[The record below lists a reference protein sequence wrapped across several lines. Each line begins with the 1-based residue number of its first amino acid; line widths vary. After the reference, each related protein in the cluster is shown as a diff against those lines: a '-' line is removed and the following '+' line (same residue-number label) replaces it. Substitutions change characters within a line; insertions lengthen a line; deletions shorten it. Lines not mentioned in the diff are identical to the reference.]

1 MGWESDIEELRRGE
15 ALARQMGG
23 PDKIKRQHDAGR
35 LTVRERIDLL
45 LDPGSFH
52 EIGAV
57 AGRAKYAEDGELQSF
72 QPANF
77 VFGRGRIEGRPV
89 VVGGDDFTVR
99 GGAADASIRGK
110 QVQSEQMANELRIPL
125 VRLIDGTGGG
135 GSVKTIETMGY
146 TYVPAN
152 PAWDWVVA
160 NMGTVPVVA
169 LGLGSVAGLG
179 AARLAASHY
188 SVSVE
193 GISQMFIAG
202 PPVVARAGQTLT
214 KEELGGSEIH
224 ARAGA
229 VDDVVA
235 SEAEAFARAR
245 RFLSYLP
252 SSVHE
257 LAERM
262 APTDDPARRDPWLIE
277 AVPHDRRKVYDM
289 RRILAALVDADS
301 LFEIGRKF
309 GGSVITALARLDG
322 WPVAV
327 LASDPYFYGGGWTA
341 DAAQKVTRFVDLA
354 NTFHLP
360 VVHLVDVPGFVI
372 GVEAE
377 KARQDPLW
385 CPRARRDLSGARAVL
400 FDHHPKGVR
409 RRRRGPHA
417 APQAALSLRLAVG
430 RLGLAPGRG
439 RDRGGLPRRARRRT
453 RPRQTAPRERGAPQ
467 PLSLALP
474 HRRDVPDRGDHRP
487 ARHAAA
493 AVRVREPDR
502 QAARSGAR
510 RNGDAAIGISPPP
523 PGRSEYL
530 YSCNAVCDHN
540 ILRRPAFS
548 DAGNAYILT
557 TACSPIGPPLGSL
570 PRTGPFPCKFATA
583 SSKPSATRR

>member
-1 MGWESDIEELRRGE
+1 MSWESEIEELRRRE

-23 PDKIKRQHDAGR
+23 PDKVKRQHDGGK
-35 LTVRERIDLL
+35 LTVRERIEQL

-52 EIGAV
+52 EIGAL
-57 AGRAKYAEDGELQSF
+57 AGRAQYGDDGELQSF

-77 VFGRGRIEGRPV
+77 VFGRGRIDSRPV

-110 QVQSEQMANELRIPL
+110 QVQSEQMANELRVPL
-125 VRLIDGTGGG
+125 IRLVDGTGGG

-179 AARLAASHY
+179 AARLVSSHY
-188 SVSVE
+188 SVMVA

-202 PPVVARAGQTLT
+202 PPVVARAGQTVT

-224 ARAGA
+224 ARSGA

-245 RFLSYLP
+245 RFLSYMP
-252 SSVHE
+252 SSVYE
-257 LAERM
+257 LPACTEP
-262 APTDDPARRDPWLIE
+262 ADDPARREAWLIE

-289 RRILAALVDADS
+289 RRILQAVVDKDS
-301 LFEIGRKF
+301 LFEMGRKF

-341 DAAQKVTRFVDLA
+341 DASQKVARFVDLA

-377 KARQDPLW
+377 KAGTIRQ
-385 CPRARRDLSGARAVL
+385 GARAL
-400 FDHHPKGVR
+400 
-409 RRRRGPHA
+409 
-417 APQAALSLRLAVG
+417 
-430 RLGLAPGRG
+430 
-439 RDRGGLPRRARRRT
+439 
-453 RPRQTAPRERGAPQ
+453 
-467 PLSLALP
+467 
-474 HRRDVPDRGDHRP
+474 
-487 ARHAAA
+487 
-493 AVRVREPDR
+493 
-502 QAARSGAR
+502 
-510 RNGDAAIGISPPP
+510 AAIYQARVPFCSIIIRKVFG
-523 PGRSEYL
+523 
-530 YSCNAVCDHN
+530 V
-540 ILRRPAFS
+540 
-548 DAGNAYILT
+548 AGAGHTPHHRLHYRY
-557 TACSPIGPPLGSL
+557 AWPSADWGSL
-570 PRTGPFPCKFATA
+570 PVEGGIEAAYRGELDVAPDREKLRHEIEERLNRYRSPFRTAETFLVEEIIDPRDTRPLLCEFANLAAKLREPGPVMTPMR
-583 SSKPSATRR
+583 P